1 MTDPVER
8 FRRPA
13 VVRKRLPLAR
23 RLLRNRVTY
32 AIEDACLAVLRPL
45 PAEPVNDTE
54 LRVLGMRRSGNH
66 AVIMW
71 MMRAAQ
77 AGMPE
82 ADHVFLN
89 NCKIAENAYRLQSDF
104 RPPEYSDDEYRRIR
118 KRRNRAYLPTGF
130 LVRSYEDYDLAQFRT
145 SENEAYYGGSERRLS
160 AVIIRDPLNLF
171 ASRLKVGYVDTKSPL
186 SLVDMYLDHASALL
200 ATADEFPI
208 LYNQWLVSEKYRDD
222 LLSRLHICGADLPSD
237 KAESFGPGSSF
248 TGRGAELD
256 RKQLLRR
263 WEAYRDDP
271 WFERE
276 ILGNSDLMDITR
288 THFPE
293 VLG

>member
-1 MTDPVER
+1 MTDTVER
-8 FRRPA
+8 FPRPA
-13 VVRKRLPLAR
+13 GAKKSPPLAKRLMH
-23 RLLRNRVTY
+23 NRVTY

-45 PAEPVNDTE
+45 PAEPVNKTE
-54 LRVLGMRRSGNH
+54 LKVLGMRRSGNH

-71 MMRAAQ
+71 MMRAAR
-77 AGMPE
+77 AGAPDAE
-82 ADHVFLN
+82 HVFLN
-89 NCKIAENAYRLQSDF
+89 NCKISENAYRLQADF

-118 KRRNRAYLPTGF
+118 ERRNRAYLPTDF
-130 LVRSYEDYDLAQFRT
+130 LVRSFEDYDLSQFRAP
-145 SENEAYYGGSERRLS
+145 ENEAHYGRALRRLC

-171 ASRLKVGYVDTKSPL
+171 ASRLKAGYVGAKSPL
-186 SLVDMYLDHASALL
+186 SLMDLYLDHASTLL
-200 ATADEFPI
+200 KTAEEFPI
-208 LYNQWLVSEKYRDD
+208 LYNQWLVSESYRDD
-222 LLSRLHICGADLPSD
+222 LLARLHLSGADLPSD

-256 RKQLLRR
+256 KKQLLRR

-271 WFERE
+271 WFKRE